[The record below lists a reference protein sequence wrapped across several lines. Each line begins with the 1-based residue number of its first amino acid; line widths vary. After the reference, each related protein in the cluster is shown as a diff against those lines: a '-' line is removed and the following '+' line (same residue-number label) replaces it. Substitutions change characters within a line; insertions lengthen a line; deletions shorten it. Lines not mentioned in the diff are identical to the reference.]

1 MRNADVVRISKRLSY
16 VLRHRPDTAGIE
28 LDANGWVDVEALA
41 LALSTTGGPVRLDEI
56 EHVVETS
63 DKQRFELV
71 EGRIRAAQGHSVSVD
86 LDLTPLTPPEIL
98 FHGTVERFVPLIVEQ
113 GLRPMNRSHVHLSA
127 DESTATKVGE
137 RRGVPVILQVRALPM
152 SENGH
157 DFFRAANGV
166 WLTATAPPNFL
177 MIP

>member
-1 MRNADVVRISKRLSY
+1 MRNFDVVRISKRLSY

-28 LDANGWVDVEALA
+28 LDANGWVDAEALA

-56 EHVVETS
+56 EHVVATS

-71 EGRIRAAQGHSVSVD
+71 DGRIRAAQGHSVAVD

-98 FHGTVERFVPLIVEQ
+98 FHGTVERFLPLIVEQ

-127 DESTATKVGE
+127 DESTANKVGE
-137 RRGVPVILQVRALPM
+137 RRGAPVILQVRALPM
-152 SENGH
+152 SESGH

-166 WLTATAPPNFL
+166 WLTATVPPNFL
-177 MIP
+177 VIP